1 MSALSETHLPSRRN
15 DRRNARNQTRQGVW
29 WTPLWAFCNSSLGL
43 WFLSSVLLSTVVY
56 MYQVWQQDRQQ
67 QEMTTQKIENLNLE
81 IAGRVSQFGTWARV
95 NLVHEQIGRYEF
107 QESVNATRIAKAIEE
122 LAASPH
128 PGEDT
133 DRLYIHEILPEF
145 ATRTLI
151 SLYAELNLI
160 TRKALEEACHCNDNE
175 SATPL
180 STVGADSKPP
190 AVLSSIIPKL
200 SNQVDDTRVHE
211 LYVKMI
217 QYRQA
222 EVALLSPA
230 YLLQYHTPDHDTFVR
245 SFEGIFLTD
254 DTKRSGLPSTD
265 CLENLPNGGGCI
277 GYSEPGKSPK
287 TS

>member
-1 MSALSETHLPSRRN
+1 M
-15 DRRNARNQTRQGVW
+15 
-29 WTPLWAFCNSSLGL
+29 
-43 WFLSSVLLSTVVY
+43 
-56 MYQVWQQDRQQ
+56 
-67 QEMTTQKIENLNLE
+67 
-81 IAGRVSQFGTWARV
+81 SQFGTWARV
-95 NLVHEQIGRYEF
+95 NLVHEQNGRYEF

-145 ATRTLI
+145 ATRPLI

-190 AVLSSIIPKL
+190 AVLSSVIPKL

-211 LYVKMI
+211 IYVKMI

-277 GYSEPGKSPK
+277 GYPEPGKSPK
-287 TS
+287 AS